1 MPKLHPIPLP
11 WPPSERTTATSKTGG
26 KDRAKI
32 DSGAK
37 SSGNKATNWKYAP
50 PKSGESETQTQTK
63 PDGTKEKRMWCGH
76 VQCKR
81 WTLSHTTSG
90 HGQRKGG
97 TGSDNRKPPKAED
110 LKIQF
115 SLKTFLA
122 NPTENKLTKKDRK
135 QLQALLTTMHQNNDS
150 NAGSVDSN

>member
-1 MPKLHPIPLP
+1 MAPRRNACGAGTSSASVGRLATPL
-11 WPPSERTTATSKTGG
+11 A
-26 KDRAKI
+26 
-32 DSGAK
+32 
-37 SSGNKATNWKYAP
+37 
-50 PKSGESETQTQTK
+50 
-63 PDGTKEKRMWCGH
+63 H
-76 VQCKR
+76 
-81 WTLSHTTSG
+81 SG

-97 TGSDNRKPPKAED
+97 TGSDNCKPPKAED

-150 NAGSVDSN
+150 DAGSVDSN